1 MQSTIS
7 MQYTKKDLS
16 LYTTTGI
23 GPIVD
28 YFFLPKTKEELL
40 EAIEFIRDSN
50 LEYYLLGG
58 GSNTIIDQNMD
69 SNKAVICLLDYR
81 GITPLEDFNILVRA
95 GTVLQD
101 VVDYGRDNE
110 LNGLTGL
117 NRVPGTIG
125 GAIVGNAG
133 AYGCEISG
141 YRVEDEYVQTV
152 VAVTCLDISDL
163 TFKTFSYEGCDF
175 SYRDTHFKKNLNLI
189 VLDITLRLTKPDD
202 YTTELAEYNRI
213 SEVRDRVYPKGFKS
227 PGSVFM
233 NWPVQAVPVDVM
245 VNIPESWIHHG
256 KLPVGKLLEEVG
268 SKGYNVNGFRMRETH
283 GNIGEIFGPA
293 TYQDVEQC
301 LTILKARVK
310 DKFGL
315 TIEPEIR
322 LIKEFRK
329 LK

>member
-58 GSNTIIDQNMD
+58 GSNTIIDQNMNP
-69 SNKAVICLLDYR
+69 NKAVICLLDYR